1 MGKKYNKLYRAYYEL
16 RETLKDDYT
25 FNYYIDGM
33 DRADNGEDVHSGE
46 IFSRYIDMDWV
57 EAIEYALPYIQNAV
71 DEMRRTIIS
80 EEEVVNV
87 AKIKKV
93 GPDTVKH
100 LASHANFISK
110 IDEHG
115 DVIPNKLLNV
125 RKEDTYNIYENR
137 MLFTLLT
144 NISRFIS
151 ERFRKLRETP
161 EDSLYETHIHR
172 DIDYHGQKIQ
182 FNFDFRDENHEV
194 EKVDNNEDVENLSDF
209 DRVVRIRKITQ
220 GILNSQLMKE
230 LVGTEP
236 VRSPLTMTNLL
247 KKNPNFKEA
256 VQLWTFLEKYK
267 KPGFIVEKNEFNGE
281 MSKDIKRDIYGLMSL
296 NRFVMEIE
304 QSPALKE
311 ALHEKYLAE
320 KAEEA
325 KRAANP
331 DAKMRIAYEEK
342 IKEIRQEEMNIRLQ
356 EIRERETEI
365 HKLKATIA
373 QLNMTLELREQQIV
387 ELTNKLNLAYEQI
400 EDLKQQIM
408 VLEEEI
414 EKLKAEIQRL
424 LGIIEEQKKK
434 IAELE
439 DKVEKLTAEL
449 EKAKAEIT
457 RLLELEKQLRA
468 EIDSLNKE
476 IEKLNGIIAKL
487 KEDIAERDRIIAN
500 QKAEIS
506 SLNNEVANLNNTIET
521 ERKEHS
527 AEISRLNLEHKNEV
541 DTLVA
546 NHNNEIATIN
556 TKHSE
561 EISTINSNHQN
572 EVAEIN
578 RKHSE
583 NVNSINAQH
592 KAEVEEI
599 NSKNAENI
607 NKLIADFDKKMADE
621 KANFQ
626 NEMSKQQASFQKEK
640 DSLNQTNE
648 KERKIYEAKLVVLKD
663 EQEKEISKIN
673 ANHSKEIE
681 KLHRSAADSLAKERK
696 IHQSE
701 IAKVKKQKDKAYF
714 EEEKKFNQKLK
725 EVEKRLEKEYNK
737 KVKEIKE
744 QEAKKVKAIKLKAKK
759 KMFTAEE
766 LENIK

>member
-46 IFSRYIDMDWV
+46 IYSRYIDMDWV

-607 NKLIADFDKKMADE
+607 NKLNADFDKKMADE

-648 KERKIYEAKLVVLKD
+648 KEIKIYEAKLVVLKD

-701 IAKVKKQKDKAYF
+701 IAKVKKQKDKAYS

-737 KVKEIKE
+737 KVKEIRE

>member
-87 AKIKKV
+87 SKIKKV
-93 GPDTVKH
+93 GPETVKH
-100 LASHANFISK
+100 LASHTNFISK
-110 IDEHG
+110 IDERG
-115 DVIPNKLLNV
+115 DVIPNNLLNV

-172 DIDYHGQKIQ
+172 DIDYHGQKIK

-194 EKVDNNEDVENLSDF
+194 EAVNPSDNVESLSDF

-230 LVGTEP
+230 LVGCEV

-267 KPGFIVEKNEFNGE
+267 KPGFVIEKNEFDGE

-311 ALHEKYLAE
+311 ALHERYLEE
-320 KAEEA
+320 KAEEEA
-325 KRAANP
+325 LADQGTKSRMAF
-331 DAKMRIAYEEK
+331 EK
-342 IKEIRQEEMNIRLQ
+342 KLKEVRQEEMNIRLQ

-365 HKLKATIA
+365 HKLKATIE

-400 EDLKQQIM
+400 EDLKKQIM
-408 VLEEEI
+408 ELEEEI
-414 EKLKAEIQRL
+414 ERL

-439 DKVEKLTAEL
+439 DKVAMLTTEL
-449 EKAKAEIT
+449 EKAKAEIA
-457 RLLELEKQLRA
+457 RLQEVEKQLRA

-506 SLNNEVANLNNTIET
+506 SLNNEVATLNNTIDT

-546 NHNNEIATIN
+546 NHNNEIASIN

-561 EISTINSNHQN
+561 EISIINNNHQN

-578 RKHSE
+578 RKHND
-583 NVNSINAQH
+583 NVNSINAEH
-592 KAEVEEI
+592 KAEVDSI
-599 NSKNAENI
+599 NAKNKDHI
-607 NKLIADFDKKMADE
+607 NKLNADFDRKLASE
-621 KANFQ
+621 KVSFQ
-626 NEMSKQQASFQKEK
+626 NEMAKQQASFQKEK

-648 KERKIYEAKLVVLKD
+648 KERQLYEAKLVVLKD

-673 ANHSKEIE
+673 SNHSKEIE

-701 IAKVKKQKDKAYF
+701 IAKVKKQKDKAYS

-737 KVKEIKE
+737 KVKEIRE

>member
-701 IAKVKKQKDKAYF
+701 IAKVKKQKDKAYS

>member
-607 NKLIADFDKKMADE
+607 NKLNADFDKKMADE

-648 KERKIYEAKLVVLKD
+648 KEIKIYEAKLVVLKD

-701 IAKVKKQKDKAYF
+701 IAKVKKQKDKAYS

>member
-93 GPDTVKH
+93 GPETVKH
-100 LASHANFISK
+100 LASHANYISK
-110 IDEHG
+110 IDERG
-115 DVIPNKLLNV
+115 DVIPNNLLNV

-172 DIDYHGQKIQ
+172 DVDYHGQKIK

-209 DRVVRIRKITQ
+209 DRVVRIRQITQ

-230 LVGTEP
+230 LVGIEP
-236 VRSPLTMTNLL
+236 VHSPLTMTNLL

-267 KPGFIVEKNEFNGE
+267 KPGFVVEKNAFNGE

-311 ALHEKYLAE
+311 ALHEKYLDE
-320 KAEEA
+320 KAEEEA
-325 KRAANP
+325 LADQGTKS
-331 DAKMRIAYEEK
+331 RIACEK
-342 IKEIRQEEMNIRLQ
+342 KLKEVRQEEMNIRLQ

-365 HKLKATIA
+365 HKLKATIE

-400 EDLKQQIM
+400 EDLKKQIM

-414 EKLKAEIQRL
+414 EKLKAEIERL

-439 DKVEKLTAEL
+439 DKVEKLTAEQ
-449 EKAKAEIT
+449 AKAEIT

-476 IEKLNGIIAKL
+476 IVKLNGIIAKL

-546 NHNNEIATIN
+546 NHNNEIASIN
-556 TKHSE
+556 T
-561 EISTINSNHQN
+561 NHQN
-572 EVAEIN
+572 EVAKIN

-583 NVNSINAQH
+583 NVNSINAEH

-607 NKLIADFDKKMADE
+607 NKLNANFDKKMANE

-673 ANHSKEIE
+673 TNHSKEIE

-701 IAKVKKQKDKAYF
+701 IAKVKKQKDKAYS

-737 KVKEIKE
+737 KVKEIRE

>member
-701 IAKVKKQKDKAYF
+701 IAKVKK
-714 EEEKKFNQKLK
+714 
-725 EVEKRLEKEYNK
+725 
-737 KVKEIKE
+737 
-744 QEAKKVKAIKLKAKK
+744 
-759 KMFTAEE
+759 
-766 LENIK
+766 

>member
-1 MGKKYNKLYRAYYEL
+1 MGKKLNKMYRAYYEL

-25 FNYYIDGM
+25 FNYYVDGM

-46 IFSRYIDMDWV
+46 IFNRYIDMDWV

-137 MLFTLLT
+137 MLYTLLN
-144 NISRFIS
+144 NISRFIAS
-151 ERFRKLRETP
+151 RFTKLKETP

-194 EKVDNNEDVENLSDF
+194 DAIDDDRDLEKLSDF
-209 DRVVRIRKITQ
+209 DRVVRIRKLTQ

-281 MSKDIKRDIYGLMSL
+281 MSKEIKRDIYGLMSL
-296 NRFVMEIE
+296 NRFVMEID
-304 QSPALKE
+304 QSPALRE

-325 KRAANP
+325 KRAADP

-342 IKEIRQEEMNIRLQ
+342 IREIRQEEMNIRLQ

-387 ELTNKLNLAYEQI
+387 ELTNKLNKAYEEI

-408 VLEEEI
+408 ALEEEI

-449 EKAKAEIT
+449 EAAKAEIN

-500 QKAEIS
+500 QKAEIA
-506 SLNNEVANLNNTIET
+506 SLNNEVANLNNIIET

-527 AEISRLNLEHKNEV
+527 AEISRLNLEHKNQM
-541 DTLVA
+541 DTLEN
-546 NHNNEIATIN
+546 NHQIEIQNIN
-556 TKHSE
+556 SKHSE
-561 EISTINSNHQN
+561 EISTINSNHQS
-572 EVAEIN
+572 EIVDIN

-583 NVNSINAQH
+583 NVNSINMAH
-592 KAEVEEI
+592 KNEVDEI
-599 NSKNAENI
+599 NSRNIANI
-607 NKLIADFDKKMADE
+607 NKLNADFDKRMATE
-621 KANFQ
+621 KLN
-626 NEMSKQQASFQKEK
+626 FQKEK
-640 DSLNQTNE
+640 DSLNQSNE
-648 KERKIYEAKLVVLKD
+648 KERQLYEAKLVVLKD
-663 EQEKEISKIN
+663 QQEKEISKIN
-673 ANHSKEIE
+673 SEHSKEIE

-696 IHQSE
+696 VHQSE
-701 IAKVKKQKDKAYF
+701 IAKVKKQKDKAYS
-714 EEEKKFNQKLK
+714 EEEKQFNQKLK
-725 EVEKRLEKEYNK
+725 EIEKRLEKEYNK

>member
-46 IFSRYIDMDWV
+46 IYSRYIDMDWV

-506 SLNNEVANLNNTIET
+506 SLNNEVANLNNTIEI

-556 TKHSE
+556 TKHSD

-599 NSKNAENI
+599 NSKNVENI
-607 NKLIADFDKKMADE
+607 NKLNADFDKKMADE

-701 IAKVKKQKDKAYF
+701 IAKVKKQKDKAYS

>member
-93 GPDTVKH
+93 GPETVKH

-110 IDEHG
+110 IDERG
-115 DVIPNKLLNV
+115 DVIPNNLLNV

-172 DIDYHGQKIQ
+172 DVDYHGQKIK

-209 DRVVRIRKITQ
+209 DRVVRIRQITQ

-267 KPGFIVEKNEFNGE
+267 KPGFVVEKNAFNGE

-311 ALHEKYLAE
+311 ALHEKYLEE
-320 KAEEA
+320 KAEEEA
-325 KRAANP
+325 LADQGTKS
-331 DAKMRIAYEEK
+331 RIAFEK
-342 IKEIRQEEMNIRLQ
+342 KLKEVRQEEMNIRLQ

-365 HKLKATIA
+365 HKLKATIE

-400 EDLKQQIM
+400 EDLKKQIM
-408 VLEEEI
+408 ALEEEI
-414 EKLKAEIQRL
+414 EKLKAEIERL

-506 SLNNEVANLNNTIET
+506 SLNNEVANL
-521 ERKEHS
+521 
-527 AEISRLNLEHKNEV
+527 
-541 DTLVA
+541 
-546 NHNNEIATIN
+546 
-556 TKHSE
+556 
-561 EISTINSNHQN
+561 
-572 EVAEIN
+572 
-578 RKHSE
+578 
-583 NVNSINAQH
+583 

-607 NKLIADFDKKMADE
+607 NKLNANFDKKMANE

-673 ANHSKEIE
+673 TNHSKEIE

-701 IAKVKKQKDKAYF
+701 IAKVKKQKDKAYS